1 MGAIKYTLK
10 IDGVVAAEHME
21 LETAC
26 ILLEALFQKY
36 YKQAGCGGLEVTIA
50 SEPLWSDDEDDKD

>member
-26 ILLEALFQKY
+26 ILLEALFQKAHAADLAR
-36 YKQAGCGGLEVTIA
+36 KSELADRDGLATERDT
-50 SEPLWSDDEDDKD
+50 